1 MIIEICFCVTGG
13 INFGLE
19 RSWKIVENLMNKY
32 PNATWVKRINK
43 RKRKGKYII
52 EID

>member
-1 MIIEICFCVTGG
+1 MIIEISFCLIGG

-19 RSWKIVENLMNKY
+19 RSWDLVKSLVNKY
-32 PNATWVKRINK
+32 PEAVWKKEIDEK
-43 RKRKGKYII
+43 GSGKYII